1 MALVTRYAMST
12 QDRVSKYENN
22 MKKLELKFKNNKYIL
37 GLKYDNLKIKINLV
51 HISVILASTFVTFI
65 ETLREQF
72 KLSSTTSTVLP
83 ILLSTYV
90 ALVLSL
96 VRFFRL
102 DEQKETLSKLFE
114 KHAFVINRVK
124 VKLRMISNHCA
135 LTENCESIERIL
147 ETFDGDGLDDVVT
160 QCMQD
165 IDTVVSYKQ
174 RIYYENMLATL
185 HIDRKVLK
193 RNLKNIDNY
202 DGDMNGYKNKV
213 TLCWYYM
220 SCAFLGSNYTI
231 DDTQAFNDIEKKT
244 DYYNGT
250 QKEVKSTSC

>member
-1 MALVTRYAMST
+1 MRT
-12 QDRVSKYENN
+12 QVRVSKYENN
-22 MKKLELKFKNNKYIL
+22 LEKLELKFKNNKYIL

-51 HISVILASTFVTFI
+51 QISVIVASTCVTFI

-72 KLSSTTSTVLP
+72 KLSTTTSTVVP
-83 ILLSTYV
+83 VLLSTYV

-96 VRFFRL
+96 VRFFHL

-124 VKLRMISNHCA
+124 YKLRVISNHCA
-135 LTENCESIERIL
+135 LTENCENIERIL

-165 IDTVVSYKQ
+165 MDTVVSYKQ

-193 RNLKNIDNY
+193 RNLKNIDDY
-202 DGDMNGYKNKV
+202 DGDMNEYKNKA
-213 TLCWYYM
+213 TLCWYYL

-231 DDTQAFNDIEKKT
+231 DDTRAFNDIEKKSN
-244 DYYNGT
+244 YNNET
-250 QKEVKSTSC
+250 QTASCEIGGS

>member
-1 MALVTRYAMST
+1 MLRL
-12 QDRVSKYENN
+12 SKYESNL
-22 MKKLELKFKNNKYIL
+22 KKMELKFKNNKYIL
-37 GLKYDNLKIKINLV
+37 GLKYDNLKIKINV
-51 HISVILASTFVTFI
+51 VQISVILASTFVTFI
-65 ETLREQF
+65 ETLREHL
-72 KLSSTTSTVLP
+72 KLSVAASTIIP

-90 ALVLSL
+90 ALVISL

-124 VKLRMISNHCA
+124 HKLRVISNQCA
-135 LTENCESIERIL
+135 LSADDEHADKML
-147 ETFDGDGLDDVVT
+147 DAFDGDGLDDVVT

-165 IDTVVSYKQ
+165 MDTVVTYKQ

-202 DGDMNGYKNKV
+202 DGDMNEYKNKV
-213 TLCWYYM
+213 SLCWYYL
-220 SCAFLGSNYTI
+220 SCAFLGSNYVI
-231 DDTQAFNDIEKKT
+231 DDTQAFNDIEKKSA
-244 DYYNGT
+244 YNNGT
-250 QKEVKSTSC
+250 QEI